1 MKKIKLTAEQQKLF
15 NTNFNRKAYEEAKKP
30 IQEAISGSKSFD
42 ELWSKLQNHE
52 CDVEYEDDCTII
64 SCEVELDRSHME
76 TEGDYVGVCFYIKW
90 YDEADSGDEPAGR
103 ADRRSQSRQQNEEK
117 HRNHSE
123 YDDGGAGES
132 QYPSCIQKESY
143 CQR

>member
-15 NTNFNRKAYEEAKKP
+15 NANFNRKAYEEAKKP

-76 TEGDYVGVCFYIKW
+76 TEDDYVGVCFYIKW
-90 YDEADSGDEPAGR
+90 YDEADAGMIDKVALYSSEPSGEYI
-103 ADRRSQSRQQNEEK
+103 ADLLCYINP
-117 HRNHSE
+117 
-123 YDDGGAGES
+123 D
-132 QYPSCIQKESY
+132 SCEVTEWVY
-143 CQR
+143 EA

>member
-76 TEGDYVGVCFYIKW
+76 TEGDYVGVCFYINGMMKLI
-90 YDEADSGDEPAGR
+90 PAR
-103 ADRRSQSRQQNEEK
+103 
-117 HRNHSE
+117 
-123 YDDGGAGES
+123 
-132 QYPSCIQKESY
+132 
-143 CQR
+143 

>member
-15 NTNFNRKAYEEAKKP
+15 NANFNRKAYEEAKKP

-52 CDVEYEDDCTII
+52 CDVEYEDDFTII
-64 SCEVELDRSHME
+64 TCEVELDRSHME

-90 YDEADSGDEPAGR
+90 SYETNTGTFDKVALFSSEPSGEYIADLLCYINPETCEVTEWVYEA
-103 ADRRSQSRQQNEEK
+103 
-117 HRNHSE
+117 
-123 YDDGGAGES
+123 
-132 QYPSCIQKESY
+132 
-143 CQR
+143 